1 MTLNSRAKV
10 IKNLLRRVK
19 ELETT
24 MNHEPRDEIEEVSHL
39 FTAEVM
45 AVSVPNKFK
54 RLTMPLYDGITKL
67 DDHLK
72 RILIDNSS

>member
-24 MNHEPRDEIEEVSHL
+24 MNHEPRDEIEEVSHS

-45 AVSVPNKFK
+45 AVSVPDKFK